1 MKRVVLLILLTAVL
15 LCGCESVLYDNPFST
30 EPYTV
35 TLEEDGE
42 ITTLLI
48 DPKAKTIHDGS
59 YTYDYS
65 FNQDDIII
73 YYPKQEGIFSRGH
86 GEESGS
92 YTSFDE
98 GSESGEGTAYIDG
111 NTLANIVEQQM
122 TRQRQAVE
130 LNLVLF
136 IVGIGILAIGI
147 RRRAY
152 PYYPWRKIFGFHSRK
167 HKHHNQHKEDSSQE
181 HEHKHKH
188 KHISGTKNRRIGV
201 AMIVSGAVLILAG
214 LIL

>member
-1 MKRVVLLILLTAVL
+1 MV
-15 LCGCESVLYDNPFST
+15 
-30 EPYTV
+30 
-35 TLEEDGE
+35 
-42 ITTLLI
+42 
-48 DPKAKTIHDGS
+48 
-59 YTYDYS
+59 
-65 FNQDDIII
+65 
-73 YYPKQEGIFSRGH
+73 
-86 GEESGS
+86 
-92 YTSFDE
+92 
-98 GSESGEGTAYIDG
+98 
-111 NTLANIVEQQM
+111 
-122 TRQRQAVE
+122 RQRRAVE

-201 AMIVSGAVLILAG
+201 TMIISGAVLILAG

>member
-1 MKRVVLLILLTAVL
+1 MKRAILLILLTAVV
-15 LCGCESVLYDNPFST
+15 LCGCESVLNDDPFPT

-35 TLEEDGE
+35 ILEEDGE
-42 ITTLLI
+42 LTTLLI
-48 DPKAKTIHDGS
+48 DPHAQTITDGS
-59 YTYDYS
+59 NTYDYS

-73 YYPKQEGIFSRGH
+73 YYPKDGGFFSRGH
-86 GEESGS
+86 GEENGS
-92 YTSFDE
+92 YSSFGDGSDTDE
-98 GSESGEGTAYIDG
+98 SSTYIDG

-122 TRQRQAVE
+122 NRQRRAVE

-136 IVGIGILAIGI
+136 IAGIGLLAIGI

-152 PYYPWRKIFGFHSRK
+152 PYYPWRKIFGLHSRK
-167 HKHHNQHKEDSSQE
+167 HKHHNQHKEESSSE

-188 KHISGTKNRRIGV
+188 KHISGTHNRRIGV
-201 AMIVSGAVLILAG
+201 TMIVTGAVLILAG